1 MIIIKYK
8 RVFFIITG
16 VIVAA
21 AIVSLLVFGLKA
33 SIEFTGGTQ
42 VEARYDVRPS
52 SDALS
57 ASLSAAGVTG
67 FSVHEEGDNA
77 YLVRAEPL
85 PDGVRA
91 NLSTIFS
98 VGGASS
104 TIEQVNE
111 IGPTIGKELRNKSII
126 AVSLVLLCILLFI
139 AFAFRKV
146 SSAKGGSA
154 SGGKPP
160 LSSWVYGAVAL
171 VGLITN
177 VLVTSGFFALLGHYF
192 GAQVDTLFVTA
203 LLTVV
208 GFSVHDTIVVFDRV
222 RENLRVNETERRH
235 EDFYLVA
242 GNSLNQTFVRSV
254 NTSLTVVITL
264 LILFFIGPASTEDF
278 ALTLLVG
285 IVTGTYTSLCLST
298 PLLVAIDQMSAR
310 PGRSDG
316 SPVKAEAP
324 LKKEDRKKNRK

>member
-8 RVFFIITG
+8 RIFFILTG
-16 VIVAA
+16 LIVAA
-21 AIVSLLVFGLKA
+21 AIASLAIFGLKA

-42 VEARYDVRPS
+42 IEARYDSRPPAE
-52 SDALS
+52 ALS
-57 ASLSAAGVTG
+57 ASLTAAGVTG
-67 FSVHEEGDNA
+67 FSVHEEGTDG
-77 YLVRAEPL
+77 YLVRAEPITDNIRASL
-85 PDGVRA
+85 PA
-91 NLSTIFS
+91 IFS

-111 IGPTIGKELRNKSII
+111 IGPTIGNELRNKSVL

-146 SSAKGGSA
+146 S
-154 SGGKPP
+154 KPV
-160 LSSWVYGAVAL
+160 SSWVYGAVAL
-171 VGLITN
+171 VGLMTN
-177 VLVTSGFFALLGHYF
+177 VIITSGFFALLGHYF

-222 RENLRVNETERRH
+222 RENLRVNEAEKRH
-235 EDFYLVA
+235 EDFFLVA

-264 LILFFIGPASTEDF
+264 LALFFIGPNSTQDF

-285 IVTGTYTSLCLST
+285 IVAGTYTSLALST
-298 PLLVAIDQMSAR
+298 PLLVAIDQMSPA
-310 PGRSDG
+310 
-316 SPVKAEAP
+316 KAEAP
-324 LKKEDRKKNRK
+324 MKKEDKKKKR